1 MGLLDLASLPLP
13 VIVGPTA
20 SGKTLLG
27 HHLAMHLASGVIN
40 ADSMQ
45 VYQDLPCLS
54 AQPEAALRASVPYYL
69 VGYRDVQDLYSAGH
83 WYRDVMALLDHLLP
97 QTPQPVFV
105 GGTGM
110 YLKVLMQGII
120 DCPAAPESLRSLI
133 RDTLEEASPPLY
145 HHLLSLY
152 QPDLVAKIHPHD
164 RLRLLRAAEVW
175 IMTGQSPRSLR
186 KQSVNPAQTDP
197 APYPFFVIA
206 LMPDRTELYPRINAR
221 FAQMV
226 AGGALPEVQA
236 LLDRQLT
243 PHHPAMKMIGVPEIA
258 TFLSGKLG
266 KEAMMTLGMQASR
279 QYAKRQMTWI
289 RNQVTP
295 DVVLPFCVT
304 ESNLDRALQSI
315 LGTLPHKK

>member
-1 MGLLDLASLPLP
+1 M
-13 VIVGPTA
+13 IVGPTA

-27 HHLAMHLASGVIN
+27 HHLAMHLGSGVIN

-45 VYQDLPCLS
+45 VYRELPCLS
-54 AQPEAALRASVPYYL
+54 AQPEEVLRQSVPYHL
-69 VGYRDVQDLYSAGH
+69 LGYRGVEDLYSAGH
-83 WYRDVMALLDHLLP
+83 WYRDVMDLLDHLLP

-120 DCPAAPESLRSLI
+120 DCPAAPESLRALI
-133 RDTLEEASPPLY
+133 RDTMEEVSPPLY
-145 HHLLSLY
+145 HRLLSLY
-152 QPDLVAKIHPHD
+152 HSDLVKKIHPHD

-175 IMTGQSPRSLR
+175 IMTGQSPNALR
-186 KQSVNPAQTDP
+186 GEESPSP
-197 APYPFFVIA
+197 PPFFVVA

-221 FAQMV
+221 FSQMV
-226 AGGALPEVQA
+226 AGGAVPEVQS

-258 TFLSGKLG
+258 AFLSGKLG
-266 KEAMMTLGMQASR
+266 EEAMMTLGMQASR
-279 QYAKRQMTWI
+279 RYAKRQMTWI
-289 RNQVTP
+289 RHQITP

-304 ESNLDRALQSI
+304 ESNLDRALETI
-315 LGTLPHKK
+315 LTTLPHKK

>member
-1 MGLLDLASLPLP
+1 
-13 VIVGPTA
+13 
-20 SGKTLLG
+20 
-27 HHLAMHLASGVIN
+27 MHLGSGVIN

-45 VYQDLPCLS
+45 VYQELPCLS
-54 AQPEAALRASVPYYL
+54 AQPEEALRQSVPYYL
-69 VGYRDVQDLYSAGH
+69 LGYRGVEDLYSAGH
-83 WYRDVMALLDHLLP
+83 WYRDVMDLLDHLLP

-120 DCPAAPESLRSLI
+120 DCPAAPESLRALI
-133 RDTLEEASPPLY
+133 RDTMEEVSPPLY
-145 HHLLSLY
+145 HRLLSLY
-152 QPDLVAKIHPHD
+152 HSDLVKKIHPHD

-186 KQSVNPAQTDP
+186 RQSGGPSGISP

-226 AGGALPEVQA
+226 AGGALPEVQS

-243 PHHPAMKMIGVPEIA
+243 PHHPAIKMIGVPEISA
-258 TFLSGKLG
+258 FLSGTLG
-266 KEAMMTLGMQASR
+266 EEAMMTLGMQASR
-279 QYAKRQMTWI
+279 RYAKRQMTWI
-289 RNQVTP
+289 RHQVTP

-304 ESNLDRALQSI
+304 ESNLDRALQTI
-315 LGTLPHKK
+315 LAALPHKYSISTLFPHWPANGA